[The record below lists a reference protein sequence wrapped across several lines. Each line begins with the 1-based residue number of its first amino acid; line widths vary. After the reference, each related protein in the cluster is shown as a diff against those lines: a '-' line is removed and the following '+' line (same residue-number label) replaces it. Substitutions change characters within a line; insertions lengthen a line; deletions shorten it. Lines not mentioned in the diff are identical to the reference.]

1 MLRQGLIEVLQ
12 SINFYNKFNRDKDN
26 SFYYRDNRKFLDII
40 VCYTEQ
46 DLKGRG
52 TCKF

>member
-1 MLRQGLIEVLQ
+1 MLPQGLIEVLQ
-12 SINFYNKFNRDKDN
+12 SINFYNKFYHVKDN
-26 SFYYRDNRKFLDII
+26 SFYYRDNLKFLDFI